1 MNVFVAAQNRRLL
14 FRSYLVIVGGL
25 VVIAIIFDLGFRYL
39 QESSAPE
46 PGAWADAN
54 LTLIEEHLI
63 SVPAAARQAEALLL
77 GERLGFPVR
86 ILADDHVEIPTA
98 TGNATI
104 ELFDADGRSSFL
116 RASPSLEA
124 MLQIGPA
131 PGATSGDS
139 TLALLVPPLFY
150 LSIFVFVGVWL
161 RPLLRDLNRISEAAR
176 EFAGDYRRPIQ
187 VLEETSSLHDL
198 AANLED
204 MSTRIRNLIQNQKE
218 LTSALSHEMRTP
230 LTRIKFAIAVIG
242 DRVGAVDE
250 LNSISQDVQEIDDL
264 ITTMLNYARL
274 DHQDTK
280 PDYQLIP
287 PDEWLREIVDKLRA
301 SHPAL
306 DIGCHAP
313 STQVRMDPYL
323 MELALS
329 NLLVNACR
337 YAQKAVVVRMSI
349 DAGRNVL
356 SVEDDGPGI
365 PATERLQVFR
375 AFTRLDTSR
384 NRSTGGYGL
393 GLAIVTRI
401 AMLHGGTAAADESA
415 LGGARLLVTW
425 PADALPPAERGITGQ

>member
-1 MNVFVAAQNRRLL
+1 MKSFFAGQNRRLL

-25 VVIAIIFDLGFRYL
+25 VVIATVFDLGFRYL
-39 QESSAPE
+39 QESSMPD

-54 LTLIEEHLI
+54 LTLIEEHLRP
-63 SVPAAARQAEALLL
+63 VPAANWQAEALWLS
-77 GERLGFPVR
+77 ERLGFPVR
-86 ILADDHVEIPTA
+86 ILADDHVEKPA
-98 TGNATI
+98 TTSNETI

-116 RASPSLEA
+116 RKSTALDA
-124 MLQIGPA
+124 LLQIGPA
-131 PGATSGDS
+131 PGPAPGDS
-139 TLALLVPPLFY
+139 TPALLVPPLFY
-150 LSIFVFVGVWL
+150 LSIFVFVGLWL

-187 VLEETSSLHDL
+187 VLDQTSSLHDL

-230 LTRIKFAIAVIG
+230 LTRIKFAMAVIE
-242 DRVGAVDE
+242 DKVDASNE
-250 LNSISQDVQEIDDL
+250 LKSIGQDVQEIDDL

-280 PDYQLIP
+280 PEFQLLP
-287 PDEWLREIVDKLRA
+287 PDDWLREIVDKFRA

-306 DIGCHAP
+306 TIDCRAP
-313 STQVRMDPYL
+313 STLVRMDPYL

-337 YAQKAVVVRMSI
+337 YAQKTVQVSI
-349 DAGRNVL
+349 NCSAGRNVL
-356 SVEDDGPGI
+356 AVEDDGPGI
-365 PATERLQVFR
+365 PAAEREQVFR

-401 AMLHGGTAAADESA
+401 AALHGGTAGADESA
-415 LGGARLLVTW
+415 LGGARLLVSW
-425 PADALPPAERGITGQ
+425 PGGAGPPTD